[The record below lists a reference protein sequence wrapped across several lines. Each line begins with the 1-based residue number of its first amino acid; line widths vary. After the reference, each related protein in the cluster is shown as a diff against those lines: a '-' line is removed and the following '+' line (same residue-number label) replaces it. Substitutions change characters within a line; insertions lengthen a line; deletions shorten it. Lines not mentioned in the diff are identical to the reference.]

1 LQWARISSP
10 QILGDSKL
18 LIDWTN
24 VINNLQNLTLI
35 PIVEKIREERNRIGY
50 VLFQQVYRELNET
63 ADKLSKET
71 LVLQERK
78 IVIVETDETRSLPQ
92 EVISLY

>member
-1 LQWARISSP
+1 
-10 QILGDSKL
+10 LGDSKL